1 MLCATIVYTCYFLRR
16 LSIHSKVDKINA
28 SSETQIEIT
37 CKKAI
42 FLTNALTIKYSKAGK
57 RTNSFIIC
65 MLFVDKDRKRYYH
78 ITNALSNEAIRNAK
92 SHLLN
97 KKLFLSIY
105 ENTTIV
111 KDFFFHSE
119 MDVSRPLWLREY
131 RSDI

>member
-1 MLCATIVYTCYFLRR
+1 MP
-16 LSIHSKVDKINA
+16 K
-28 SSETQIEIT
+28 IEIT

-42 FLTNALTIKYSKAGK
+42 FLTNALPIKYSKAGS

-65 MLFVDKDRKRYYH
+65 IIFVDKDRKRYYH
-78 ITNALSNEAIRNAK
+78 ITNALSTESIRKAK
-92 SHLLN
+92 SHLQN

-119 MDVSRPLWLREY
+119 KDVSEPYWLKY
-131 RSDI
+131 FRS

>member
-1 MLCATIVYTCYFLRR
+1 MKLR
-16 LSIHSKVDKINA
+16 A
-28 SSETQIEIT
+28 
-37 CKKAI
+37 KKAI
-42 FLTNALTIKYSKAGK
+42 FLTNALPIKYSKAGK

-78 ITNALSNEAIRNAK
+78 ITNALSTEAIRNAK

-119 MDVSRPLWLREY
+119 MDVSEPLWLREY